1 MSTMKTMSMTIESAI
16 ETVEKS
22 VETVINDKPQDFP
35 VAANIGD
42 AVRQG
47 DIYIQLIE
55 PMSGVIPFYKKMVNP
70 AFPIQL
76 APGSTKGS
84 RHMLEDS
91 EGIEVHECVIASL
104 IEEAGEDFDFEL
116 SAQVNAELS
125 IFARYVSKEDE
136 EAAEKWNSP
145 TQLVEREISNAM
157 NFFGHIFTLKNPGC
171 VSHPEHGNWNLGA
184 GTYRIV
190 FQRTLDANQRT
201 RRVFD

>member
-1 MSTMKTMSMTIESAI
+1 MSMTIESAI
-16 ETVEKS
+16 KTVEKA

-35 VAANIGD
+35 IAATIGD

-55 PMSGVIPFYKKMVNP
+55 PVSGVIPFYKKLDNP

-84 RHMLEDS
+84 RHMLENS
-91 EGIEVHECVIASL
+91 EGIEIYECVIASL
-104 IEEAGEDFDFEL
+104 IEDAGEDFDFEL
-116 SAQVNAELS
+116 SDQVNKELD
-125 IFARYVSKEDE
+125 IFARYVTGEDE
-136 EAAEKWNSP
+136 KTADNWTSQSRKVAQNVSE
-145 TQLVEREISNAM
+145 AM
-157 NFFGHIFTLKNPGC
+157 NFFGPIFTLKNPGC
-171 VSHPEHGNWNLGA
+171 VSHPEHGDWNLPA

>member
-1 MSTMKTMSMTIESAI
+1 MSITIESAI
-16 ETVEKS
+16 KTVEKA

-35 VAANIGD
+35 IAATIGD

-55 PMSGVIPFYKKMVNP
+55 PVSGVIPFYKKLDNP

-76 APGSTKGS
+76 APGNTKGS
-84 RHMLEDS
+84 RHMLENS
-91 EGIEVHECVIASL
+91 EGIEIYECVIASL
-104 IEEAGEDFDFEL
+104 IEDAGEDFNFEL
-116 SAQVNAELS
+116 SDQVNKELE
-125 IFARYVSKEDE
+125 IFARYVTSEDE
-136 EAAEKWNSP
+136 ATANNWSSQSRKVAQNVSE
-145 TQLVEREISNAM
+145 AM
-157 NFFGHIFTLKNPGC
+157 NFFGPIFTLKNPGC
-171 VSHPEHGNWNLGA
+171 VSHPEHGDWNLPA

>member
-1 MSTMKTMSMTIESAI
+1 MSMTIESAI
-16 ETVEKS
+16 KTVEKA

-35 VAANIGD
+35 IAATVGD

-55 PMSGVIPFYKKMVNP
+55 PVSGVIPFYKKLDNP

-84 RHMLEDS
+84 RHMLEHS

-104 IEEAGEDFDFEL
+104 IEDAGEDFDFEL
-116 SAQVNAELS
+116 SDQVNKELE
-125 IFARYVSKEDE
+125 IFARYVTSEDE
-136 EAAEKWNSP
+136 ATANNWSSQSRKVAQNVSE
-145 TQLVEREISNAM
+145 AM
-157 NFFGHIFTLKNPGC
+157 NFFGPIFTLKNPGC
-171 VSHPEHGNWNLGA
+171 VSHPEHGDWNLPA